1 VEEVQL
7 IAYNKGVLTWTGSK
21 SGPALMF
28 TNARSLAT
36 RMITTY
42 TRPSAASP
50 AGGKAVAAARY
61 GVVREAGS
69 NNQGVAH
76 KPLSW
81 VVRSKVVSGAKPRAC
96 AVASGL
102 VSVPFTAVYQLVT
115 CPAAS
120 G

>member
-1 VEEVQL
+1 MQL